1 MNDRQSRAGSAALVS
16 AAALL
21 GLLTWAPGDA
31 AAQMGKDWI
40 TVVLSE
46 EPFMLD
52 GCNMN
57 NATAGPVVRQNIV
70 ETLTEV
76 DPRDGTLTP
85 RLAESWEKINETTW
99 RFKLR
104 KGVTYHDGEPFNA
117 KSAAF
122 GIARTMENK
131 HLDCETRQ
139 KTFGQLL
146 IKGVPV
152 DEYTLD
158 VVADKP
164 EPILA
169 TRMGIV
175 GLVSPK
181 TTTEKLVLTPV
192 GTGPYEFVSYEP
204 GTTVMVKR
212 NDKYWGG
219 KPVVAG
225 AKYLWRKESSVRAA
239 MVKVGEAD
247 ISPNIASQDAT
258 EPKLDYSYNNPET
271 TYVRIQMDAP
281 PLNDLRVRQA
291 LNYALDWEGIRGTI
305 LPKDVKRATQ
315 IIGVAASGHN
325 HDIDKK
331 LYPYDPAKAKALL
344 AAAKADGV
352 KVDTP
357 MWILGRHAQFPN
369 VAEVLEAMQGMY
381 KAVGFNFELRML
393 ETGALDQYQNKT
405 ADGSKK
411 ATDHPP
417 LLLQEM
423 HDNTGGDAVF
433 SMFNKSNCKGRQS
446 FICDQTV
453 DDLTAKASI
462 TSGPERVKL
471 WQEVQR
477 RLYEDLVAFV
487 YLGHMVGFSRV
498 NERLNFTPTVS
509 TNTEL
514 QIAQI
519 KFK

>member
-1 MNDRQSRAGSAALVS
+1 MLERFGRVSLATTVSSVVMLAAM
-16 AAALL
+16 ALL
-21 GLLTWAPGDA
+21 PTDA
-31 AAQMGKDWI
+31 SAQMTKEWV

-76 DPRDGTLTP
+76 DPRDGSLTP

-152 DEYTLD
+152 DDYTLD

-204 GTTVMVKR
+204 GSTVTVKR
-212 NDKYWGG
+212 YDKYWGG
-219 KPVVAG
+219 KPTVAG

-247 ISPNIASQDAT
+247 ISPNIASQDAN

-291 LNYALDWEGIRGTI
+291 LNYAFDWEGVRSTI

-315 IIGVAASGHN
+315 IIGVAVSGHN
-325 HDIDKK
+325 HEIDKK
-331 LYPYDPAKAKALL
+331 QYTYDLARAKKLL
-344 AAAKADGV
+344 ADAKADGV
-352 KVDTP
+352 KVETP

-381 KAVGFNFELRML
+381 KAAGLNFELRML

-405 ADGSKK
+405 ADGSRK

-417 LLLQEM
+417 MLLQEM

-446 FICDQTV
+446 FICDTV
-453 DDLTAKASI
+453 VDELTAKASI
-462 TSGPERVKL
+462 TSGPERVKM

-498 NERLNFTPTVS
+498 HERLNFTPTVS